1 MYLHAHTHLH
11 LYLFL
16 SLYSFKTMSS
26 SWYIQFWSLAEFVLV
41 IFFLFFNSLPKSQ
54 KLGPCF
60 LAYTW
65 SIYLNVTKA
74 HVPWHWTQVGALHP
88 AALLH
93 ACFPHPAPPLHAGLP
108 CVRTATPRRAALW
121 LPWERPLSACPAHL
135 AQTLTSSSKLFLGDV
150 LLAPFGLLYPV
161 VGKRNSNGP

>member
-1 MYLHAHTHLH
+1 MYLHAHAHLH

-16 SLYSFKTMSS
+16 SLYSFKTMSL
-26 SWYIQFWSLAEFVLV
+26 SWYIQFWSLTEFILV
-41 IFFLFFNSLPKSQ
+41 VFILFCNSLPKSQ

-93 ACFPHPAPPLHAGLP
+93 ACFPHPAPPLHAGRHSDSHESGP
-108 CVRTATPRRAALW
+108 S
-121 LPWERPLSACPAHL
+121 SACPAHL